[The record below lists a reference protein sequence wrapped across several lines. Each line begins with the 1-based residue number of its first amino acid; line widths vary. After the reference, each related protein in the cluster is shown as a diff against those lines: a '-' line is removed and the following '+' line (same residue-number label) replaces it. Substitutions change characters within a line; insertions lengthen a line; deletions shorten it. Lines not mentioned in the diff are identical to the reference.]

1 MALLSLLE
9 ESSTSGPRKT
19 WFCPPFLLL
28 QEAAL
33 LLLFAHLPRY
43 PTHSP
48 RPTPPLHSLHSSPCP
63 LHLPLLRP
71 GRISLDLPRR
81 PVRHREISQVLIN
94 CKISSWERPYNP
106 LASAQDGVT
115 GIVFACP
122 PNTTKTT
129 RQTECV
135 KQGQAMKDS
144 NPQGIGNKETTSW
157 ALQSPS
163 FLPGEGFQAAAPGG
177 GGRPRQGPGRGVG
190 GSQRG
195 GVELIPGRGGDQGT
209 RHLELA
215 GKIPRRRG
223 LHRGHPQICRG
234 DPLSARLSTD
244 QRTWVRK

>member
-33 LLLFAHLPRY
+33 LLLFAHLPRH

-106 LASAQDGVT
+106 LASAQDRVT

-177 GGRPRQGPGRGVG
+177 GETEAGPRQGGWGVPEGRGRIDTWKGGRPRHTASRVGRKDTQEER
-190 GSQRG
+190 SAQRAPPDLQRG
-195 GVELIPGRGGDQGT
+195 P
-209 RHLELA
+209 LE
-215 GKIPRRRG
+215 
-223 LHRGHPQICRG
+223 C
-234 DPLSARLSTD
+234 
-244 QRTWVRK
+244 

>member
-1 MALLSLLE
+1 M
-9 ESSTSGPRKT
+9 
-19 WFCPPFLLL
+19 
-28 QEAAL
+28 
-33 LLLFAHLPRY
+33 
-43 PTHSP
+43 
-48 RPTPPLHSLHSSPCP
+48 
-63 LHLPLLRP
+63 
-71 GRISLDLPRR
+71 
-81 PVRHREISQVLIN
+81 RHREISQVLIN

-177 GGRPRQGPGRGVG
+177 GGGDRGRAQAGGLGGPRGEG
-190 GSQRG
+190 
-195 GVELIPGRGGDQGT
+195 
-209 RHLELA
+209 
-215 GKIPRRRG
+215 
-223 LHRGHPQICRG
+223 
-234 DPLSARLSTD
+234 
-244 QRTWVRK
+244 